1 MQVDIIIL
9 SHAKSI
15 ELRNLTQQTINS
27 CLASEKEIE
36 FKILVIEQASGVVY
50 EGAKTHFA
58 DKPFNYNGF
67 LNIGIEMTNSDYVCL
82 CNNDLIFSEG
92 WASKLI
98 DAMQEF
104 KLLSACP
111 VCPDSTYKIGKHKI
125 DIGFNNRHHM
135 SGWCIMTDRKLYS
148 IIGKIDED
156 FPFWFADNAYAEQLK
171 SHKLL
176 HALVT
181 GSIVKH
187 LGSSTLNTL
196 SEQLHHE
203 YTRGLI
209 KKFIAK
215 YPLNESAKFF
225 AKQL

>member
-1 MQVDIIIL
+1 M
-9 SHAKSI
+9 
-15 ELRNLTQQTINS
+15 
-27 CLASEKEIE
+27 
-36 FKILVIEQASGVVY
+36 
-50 EGAKTHFA
+50 
-58 DKPFNYNGF
+58 
-67 LNIGIEMTNSDYVCL
+67 NIGISLTNSDYVCL

-98 DAMQEF
+98 EAMQEF

-111 VCPDSTYKIGKHKI
+111 KCPVSTQKLPQRRINVGY
-125 DIGFNNRHHM
+125 NNRQHM
-135 SGWCIMTDRKLYS
+135 SGWCIMTDRKLYER
-148 IIGKIDED
+148 IGKIDED
-156 FPFWFADNAYAEQLK
+156 FPFWFADNAYAEQFK
-171 SHKLL
+171 NHSIP
-176 HALVT
+176 HALVPA
-181 GSIVKH
+181 SIVRH

-215 YPLNESAKFF
+215 YPNNESAKFF